1 MYINTHDGDRAWV
14 TLLQEKAVIKLRISD
29 NGTAELSSL
38 TAVDPQKHKGIVW
51 VPPSGHKNIGQANR
65 ACPIIGFGRAGAFSA
80 MRPVT

>member
-1 MYINTHDGDRAWV
+1 VNENRLKR
-14 TLLQEKAVIKLRISD
+14 LLPKTKEKTRT
-29 NGTAELSSL
+29 G
-38 TAVDPQKHKGIVW
+38 W